1 MSRARF
7 TVLLGLF
14 AAGTLPAQSLP
25 PITKSKEAAKRAV
38 QATNAHTATM
48 TANQDSMPAQGGKP
62 PAASAD
68 SAQAA
73 ASGRA
78 TESAAGSTAVPSVE
92 RPAGTFDREVFSYQP
107 DGRRDPFVSLMAT
120 GELRPVI
127 TDLQVSGIVYDA
139 SGRSSVAILRDLST
153 KEQYRVRV
161 GQTLGRIR
169 VARIDPKAVTFTIEE
184 FGFSRQETLALGDS
198 NKERTK

>member
-7 TVLLGLF
+7 AVLLGLF

-25 PITKSKEAAKRAV
+25 PLTKSKEAAKRAV
-38 QATNAHTATM
+38 EATNAHTATM
-48 TANQDSMPAQGGKP
+48 TANQDSMPVKGAR

-68 SAQAA
+68 STQQA

-78 TESAAGSTAVPSVE
+78 TQSAGGSTAVPSVE
-92 RPAGTFDREVFSYQP
+92 APAGTFDREVFSYQP
-107 DGRRDPFVSLMAT
+107 GGRRDPFVSLMAT
-120 GELRPVI
+120 GELAPAL
-127 TDLQVSGIVYDA
+127 TDLQVTGIVYDA
-139 SGRSSVAILRDLST
+139 SGQGSVAVLRDQST

-161 GQTLGRIR
+161 GQSLGRIR

-184 FGFSRQETLALGDS
+184 FGFSRQETLALRDS